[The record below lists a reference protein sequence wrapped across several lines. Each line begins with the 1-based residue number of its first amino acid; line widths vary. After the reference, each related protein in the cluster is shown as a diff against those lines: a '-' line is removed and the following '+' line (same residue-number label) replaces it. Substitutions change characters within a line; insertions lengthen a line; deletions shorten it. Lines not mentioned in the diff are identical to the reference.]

1 SLAVTISP
9 CLMRRGMTG
18 LLAKRDVNN
27 NAKTIWQSVLAGF
40 LFAGLG
46 RRIQDCNG
54 ARRLPVLRSST
65 AEGGRRF
72 NMEKRAFPNFSRS
85 MNFDREAA

>member
-1 SLAVTISP
+1 
-9 CLMRRGMTG
+9 MRETR
-18 LLAKRDVNN
+18 
-27 NAKTIWQSVLAGF
+27 QSGSEGGVAFRAIPTPIFDF
-40 LFAGLG
+40 LNP
-46 RRIQDCNG
+46 RWIG

-72 NMEKRAFPNFSRS
+72 NMEKRAFPNSHVS